1 MADEKTQA
9 VELNLDELRE
19 IIGHLPEPKSMTRV
33 QFRLSHKL
41 MAHIMEREDK
51 DAFMAR
57 LSDTGPCT
65 IKCVNPYVI
74 DKRVE
79 CIKIVRNYTG
89 TSLKEAKDFIE
100 GSINIATTN
109 EAYERILKDCAVY
122 GADIRRL

>member
-1 MADEKTQA
+1 MADDKTQT
-9 VELNLDELRE
+9 VELTLDELRE
-19 IIGHLPEPKSMTRV
+19 VISHLPEPKSMSRV

-41 MAHIMEREDK
+41 MQHIMEREDK
-51 DAFMAR
+51 DAFMNR

-65 IKCVNPYVI
+65 IQCANPHRI

-100 GSINIATTN
+100 GSITLATTN
-109 EAYERILKDCAVY
+109 EALERIQKDCYVY